1 MAGKASSTALLA
13 RAAGGAILF
22 SLPIMMTM
30 EMWWLGMYMDK
41 TRLILFLAVFLP
53 LLVTLSY
60 ISGFEDTF
68 RPIDDVVDALVA
80 FAIAAFTATVVLFL
94 VGALNREMSADEI
107 VGKIVLQAVPG
118 SVGALLAQ
126 SQIGSAV
133 EKRPER
139 ANKYLL
145 ELMTMAAGAVF
156 LAFNIAPTEEVQ
168 VIAYRISPWQAI
180 GLLLFSI
187 LVMDGF
193 FYAADVDQKR
203 RTREELPRLLGIL
216 RYTVVGYAV
225 AMVFSAFVLW
235 SFGKFD
241 GVWLGTALQQ
251 SVVLA
256 FPASI
261 GAAAAR
267 LIL

>member
-1 MAGKASSTALLA
+1 MNRPSPLVLLT

-22 SLPIMMTM
+22 SLPMLMTM
-30 EMWWLGMYMDK
+30 EMWWLGMYMDR
-41 TRLILFLAVFLP
+41 TRLVLFLAVFFP
-53 LLVTLSY
+53 LLVALSY

-80 FAIAAFTATVVLFL
+80 FAIASLGSTMVLFL
-94 VGALNREMSADEI
+94 VGALTPEMNADEI
-107 VGKIVLQAVPG
+107 MGKIVLQAIPG

-126 SQIGSAV
+126 SQIGT
-133 EKRPER
+133 EKERRPER

-168 VIAYRISPWQAI
+168 IIAYRITPLQAI

-187 LVMDGF
+187 LVMDVF
-193 FYAADVDQKR
+193 VYAASVEHQQKVPDQ
-203 RTREELPRLLGIL
+203 LPRSLGVL

-225 AMVFSAFVLW
+225 AVVFSAFVLW
-235 SFGKFD
+235 SFGRFD
-241 GVWLGTALQQ
+241 GVWMGNAVQQ

-256 FPASI
+256 LPASI